1 MQSPEQ
7 ILKKNT
13 KQSINMPFQTGWDML
28 ILHLP
33 NFQDLKR
40 MHIRIHDTD
49 STASLDDDFIKTLFD
64 LLHSLQVNLPI
75 FENEDD

>member
-1 MQSPEQ
+1 
-7 ILKKNT
+7 
-13 KQSINMPFQTGWDML
+13 ML